1 MRGVS
6 RRALLGGALAAATA
20 CRRNSQ
26 PRDGK
31 LHLRFASWGMQ
42 VELAAFRRIIRRYQD
57 QRRDI
62 AIDLEEISYRE
73 RAEIDTLL
81 AAGVGPDL
89 FRVQYQDVGHYAP
102 SEALI
107 NLSKYLP
114 KNFGE
119 QFTPQVW
126 TAVQYKGQPH
136 ALPHHTDT
144 SAILYNKTLF
154 DRIGIRAP
162 QSLDES
168 WHWGE
173 FIDVAQAVKK
183 SGFDYGFAMNWA
195 FGGSFRWLN
204 FLYQH
209 GGRLLKDNYQHAA
222 IPSKCAEETLRW
234 TQSFFQKGLVPA
246 SDSAKSSEQGEIL
259 FAKKVV
265 GMHFDVGP
273 QAVKELDIDFEWAA
287 TFLPRD
293 KEMAAE
299 LGGNA
304 IGVSRDAKDVEA
316 AVDFALFATNKEN
329 MKDFVAAGLFLPVR
343 RDLMN
348 ETIPYTYRPDEMRVH
363 MEQAKTV
370 PLDLARTETLPE
382 FNRINRALGDELDA
396 AFTGGQG
403 AEETLE
409 NIAREIERARPEA

>member
-1 MRGVS
+1 
-6 RRALLGGALAAATA
+6 
-20 CRRNSQ
+20 
-26 PRDGK
+26 
-31 LHLRFASWGMQ
+31 MQ
-42 VELAAFRRIIRRYQD
+42 VELAAFRRIIERYQA
-57 QRRDI
+57 QRRDV

-89 FRVQYQDVGHYAP
+89 FRVQYQDVGRYAP
-102 SEALI
+102 SGALI

-114 KNFGE
+114 KDFGE

-136 ALPHHTDT
+136 AFPHHTDT

-154 DRIGIRAP
+154 DRIGIRPP
-162 QSLDES
+162 QTLEES
-168 WHWGE
+168 WHWDE
-173 FIDVAQAVKK
+173 FMDVARAIKK
-183 SGFDYGFAMNWA
+183 SGFDFGFAMNWA
-195 FGGSFRWLN
+195 FSGSFRWLN

-222 IPSKCAEETLRW
+222 IPSVHATETLCW

-246 SDSAKSSEQGEIL
+246 SDSAKSSEQVEVL

-265 GMHFDVGP
+265 GMYFDVGP
-273 QAVKELDIDFEWAA
+273 QALKELDVNFEWAT

-304 IGVSRDAKDVEA
+304 IGVSRDAKDIEA
-316 AVDFALFATNKEN
+316 AVDFASFATNKEN
-329 MKDFVAAGLFLPVR
+329 MKDFVTAGLFLPVR

-348 ETIPYTYRPDEMRVH
+348 EKIPYTYRPDEMRVH

-370 PLDLARTETLPE
+370 PLDLARTVTLPE
-382 FNRINRALGDELDA
+382 FHRINRSLGDELDA

-403 AEETLE
+403 AEETLN
-409 NIAREIERARPEA
+409 NIARAIERAQPEA